1 MRTFQGKIRHIKYR
15 FCQSLFF
22 LLLFFN
28 SSHLRLNASPRSLKF
43 FFLIANQKIAN
54 PPIPANS
61 NVPITIPAICPPESP
76 SFWAGGVIS
85 PPPEDLSSYT
95 AVAFFRF
102 IRTKSERFCSRRL
115 NFVVA
120 TVFRLVFYALQC
132 IRKFA
137 HMVFLSTSLPP
148 VLTIVGAVPSS
159 PAAYAAKVGLAN
171 TMPSI
176 STKHTTRAS
185 SIVLFLSMFVSY

>member
-1 MRTFQGKIRHIKYR
+1 MRTFQGKIRRIKYR

-76 SFWAGGVIS
+76 SFLAGGVIS
-85 PPPEDLSSYT
+85 PLPEDLSSYT

-102 IRTKSERFCSRRL
+102 IRTKSERFCSSSL

-137 HMVFLSTSLPP
+137 HMVF
-148 VLTIVGAVPSS
+148 
-159 PAAYAAKVGLAN
+159 
-171 TMPSI
+171 SI
-176 STKHTTRAS
+176 DIITACFDDCRRCSVFSYRICCKSRACKYNAEHKHKTYHKKRHR
-185 SIVLFLSMFVSY
+185 